1 MDYAVGSLNFQAGSS
16 KTPEKTC
23 DPRSWQRNYLKQRA
37 NISRRI
43 IGITGI
49 TFGGIYKKLRKR

>member
-16 KTPEKTC
+16 KTAKKTC
-23 DPRSWQRNYLKQRA
+23 DPRYWQRNYLKQRA

-49 TFGGIYKKLRKR
+49 TFGGIYKKLRRR